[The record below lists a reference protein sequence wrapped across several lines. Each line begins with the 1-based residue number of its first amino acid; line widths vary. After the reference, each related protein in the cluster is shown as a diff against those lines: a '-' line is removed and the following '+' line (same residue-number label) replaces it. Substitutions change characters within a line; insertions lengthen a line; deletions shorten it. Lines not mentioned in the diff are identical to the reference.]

1 MWQPHFRWYYGG
13 CGSEGRAKEDEQ
25 AAKANHRIEEAGQS
39 DGRFFYFCV
48 ISLGLVYLLIVSH

>member
-13 CGSEGRAKEDEQ
+13 CGSEGRAEEDEQ

-39 DGRFFYFCV
+39 DGRFFLFLCNFSR
-48 ISLGLVYLLIVSH
+48 ISLSPHR